1 MKIIIYFYYFL
12 RSVFLRGL
20 VNTFKLLKAEMDFEE
35 KFGIKTSAIKRSES
49 KEFFTYQGASYQV
62 LLRIF
67 SEISE
72 TTKGFDFVDI
82 GCGKGRAVFVAEY
95 CGYNQLTGIELDEEL
110 INDAINNAQL
120 YKFKR
125 KESNINFIH
134 ANALEYEY
142 KNKPTIYF
150 LFNPFN
156 EDVMKKVLE
165 RICSL
170 STSETW
176 FVYMNPLYPLPFGE
190 KGIPCIQ
197 EIKTRFYKEAFI
209 FRMNSG
215 K

>member
-1 MKIIIYFYYFL
+1 MKIIIYLYYFF

-20 VNTFKLLKAEMDFEE
+20 FNTLKLLTAEISFEK
-35 KFGIKTSAIKRSES
+35 KFGIKTSVIKRSAS
-49 KEFFTYQGASYQV
+49 KEFFNYQGAGYNV

-95 CGYNQLTGIELDEEL
+95 CGYDQLTGIELDEEL
-110 INDAINNAQL
+110 IKDASRNTEL
-120 YKFKR
+120 YVFKR
-125 KESNINFIH
+125 KESSINFIH
-134 ANALEYEY
+134 VNALEYEY

-156 EDVMKKVLE
+156 EEIMKKVLN
-165 RICSL
+165 RIVAL
-170 STSETW
+170 SSSETW
-176 FVYMNPLYPLPFGE
+176 FVYMNPLYPKPFKE
-190 KGIPCIQ
+190 KGIPCIK

-209 FRMNSG
+209 FRMNTG
-215 K
+215 Q